1 LPIANFLVLSKGIG
15 NRQLAIGNDLRSS
28 NLTRRVVITGLGLVT
43 PVGNT
48 VEDTWTALMSG
59 RSGADYIKKFDAER
73 FSVRFA
79 CEVKNFDPL
88 TFIAK
93 KEARKMGAFIHYAIA
108 ASIEAMADSG
118 IKLTPEGKFPD
129 DISENAGTYI
139 SSGIGDFWAIEREH
153 SKLLD
158 DGPDRVSPFF
168 IVSAI
173 VNLAA
178 GQVSIRFGA
187 KGPNSAT
194 ATACAAGAHAIG
206 DSFKIIQR
214 ADADI
219 MICGGAESAI
229 TPMSIAGFA
238 SMRALSTNNDDPP
251 HASRPFERDR
261 DGFVI
266 GEGAGIMILE
276 ELESA
281 KRRGAKIYAEIVGYG
296 AAADAFHLT
305 MPDETGS
312 GARRVMQRC
321 LKDAGVRPEQ
331 VGYINAHGTSTPYND
346 KFETFAIKATF
357 GEHAYKLAVS
367 STKSMTGHLL
377 GAAGGIESVFSVLAL
392 QRNVLPPTI
401 NYVNPD
407 PECDLD
413 YVPNEPRE
421 ARVDYVLSNSFG
433 FGGTNAALLFKRYEE

>member
-1 LPIANFLVLSKGIG
+1 
-15 NRQLAIGNDLRSS
+15 
-28 NLTRRVVITGLGLVT
+28 LTRRVVVTGLGLIT
-43 PVGNT
+43 AIGNS
-48 VEDTWTALMSG
+48 VEATWTALMSG
-59 RSGADYIKKFDAER
+59 RSGVEYIKKFDTEK
-73 FSVRFA
+73 FSVRIA
-79 CEVKNFDPL
+79 AEVKDFDPL
-88 TFIAK
+88 KFIPK

-108 ASIEAMADSG
+108 AATEAMEDAGFELSNG
-118 IKLTPEGKFPD
+118 GKFP
-129 DISENAGTYI
+129 EGLAEKAGAYI

-158 DGPDRVSPFF
+158 GGPDRVSPFF

-194 ATACAAGAHAIG
+194 ATACSAGAHAIG
-206 DSFKIIQR
+206 DSFRIIQR
-214 ADADI
+214 GDADV

-229 TPMSIAGFA
+229 TPMSVAGFA
-238 SMRALSTNNDDPP
+238 SMRALSTRNDDPQ

-276 ELESA
+276 ELEMA
-281 KRRGAKIYAEIVGYG
+281 KNRGARIYAEVVGYG
-296 AAADAFHLT
+296 MTADAFHLT

-312 GARRVMQRC
+312 GAIRVMQKT
-321 LKDAGVRPEQ
+321 LADAGVRPEQ

-346 KFETFAIKATF
+346 KFETLAIKKTF
-357 GEHAYKLAVS
+357 GDHAYKLAIS
-367 STKSMTGHLL
+367 STKSMTGHAL
-377 GAAGGIESVFSVLAL
+377 GAAGGIEGVFSALAL
-392 QRNVLPPTI
+392 NKGMLPPTI

-407 PECDLD
+407 PDCDLD
-413 YVPNEPRE
+413 YVPNQPRE
-421 ARVDYVLSNSFG
+421 AEIEYALSNSFG
-433 FGGTNAALLFKRYEE
+433 FGGTNAALLFKRYDDS

>member
-1 LPIANFLVLSKGIG
+1 M
-15 NRQLAIGNDLRSS
+15 
-28 NLTRRVVITGLGLVT
+28 TRRVVVTGLGLIT
-43 PVGNT
+43 PIGLT
-48 VEDTWTALMSG
+48 VDETWTGLMEG
-59 RSGADYIKKFDAER
+59 RNGADFIKKFDTEK

-79 CEVKNFDPL
+79 CEIQNFDPL
-88 TFIAK
+88 KFIPK

-108 ASIEAMADSG
+108 ASVEALADSG
-118 IKLTPEGKFPD
+118 LTLTENERFPD
-129 DISENAGTYI
+129 EFSERVGTYI

-153 SKLLD
+153 SKLLN

-194 ATACAAGAHAIG
+194 ATACSAGAHAIG

-214 ADADI
+214 GDADV

-229 TPMSIAGFA
+229 TPMSVAGFA
-238 SMRALSTNNDDPP
+238 SMRALSTRNDDPQ

-276 ELESA
+276 ELEFA
-281 KRRGAKIYAEIVGYG
+281 KKRGAKIYAEVVGYG
-296 AAADAFHLT
+296 MSADAFHLT

-312 GARRVMQRC
+312 GAIRVMQKA
-321 LKDAGVRPEQ
+321 LSDAGVEPDQ

-346 KFETFAIKATF
+346 KFETLAIKKTF
-357 GEHAYKLAVS
+357 GHHAYKLAVS

-377 GAAGGIESVFSVLAL
+377 GAAGGIEGVFSVLAIHNG
-392 QRNVLPPTI
+392 RLPPTI

-413 YVPNEPRE
+413 YVPNEPRQ
-421 ARVDYVLSNSFG
+421 ATVNYALSNSFG

>member
-1 LPIANFLVLSKGIG
+1 
-15 NRQLAIGNDLRSS
+15 
-28 NLTRRVVITGLGLVT
+28 
-43 PVGNT
+43 
-48 VEDTWTALMSG
+48 MSG

-108 ASIEAMADSG
+108 ASIEAVADCG
-118 IKLTPEGKFPD
+118 IQMTPEGKFPAGLA
-129 DISENAGTYI
+129 ENAGTYI

-214 ADADI
+214 GDADI

-229 TPMSIAGFA
+229 TPMSVAGFA
-238 SMRALSTNNDDPP
+238 SMKALSTRNDDPQ
-251 HASRPFERDR
+251 HASQPFDLER

-266 GEGAGIMILE
+266 GEGAGLMILE
-276 ELESA
+276 ELEFA
-281 KRRGAKIYAEIVGYG
+281 KARGANILAEIVGYG
-296 AAADAFHLT
+296 MSGDAFHVT

-312 GARRVMQRC
+312 GAIRVMDRAIR
-321 LKDAGVRPEQ
+321 DAGITPERID
-331 VGYINAHGTSTPYND
+331 YINAHGTSTPYND
-346 KFETFAIKATF
+346 KFETLAIKKVF
-357 GEHAYKLAVS
+357 GEHATNGLAVS
-367 STKSMTGHLL
+367 S
-377 GAAGGIESVFSVLAL
+377 
-392 QRNVLPPTI
+392 
-401 NYVNPD
+401 
-407 PECDLD
+407 
-413 YVPNEPRE
+413 
-421 ARVDYVLSNSFG
+421 
-433 FGGTNAALLFKRYEE
+433 

>member
-1 LPIANFLVLSKGIG
+1 MTVTSLIAIHFLLALS
-15 NRQLAIGNDLRSS
+15 RSFS
-28 NLTRRVVITGLGLVT
+28 LTRRVVITGLGLVT

-48 VEDTWTALMSG
+48 VEETWTALMNG
-59 RSGADYIKKFDAER
+59 RSGADYIKRFDTER
-73 FSVRFA
+73 FSVKFA
-79 CEVKNFDPL
+79 CEVKDFDPL
-88 TFIAK
+88 KFIAK

-108 ASIEAMADSG
+108 ASIEALADSG
-118 IKLTPEGKFPD
+118 FPMTEAGKFPD
-129 DISENAGTYI
+129 DVAENAGTYI

-153 SKLLD
+153 SKLLEG
-158 DGPDRVSPFF
+158 GPDRVSPFF

-214 ADADI
+214 GDADL

-229 TPMSIAGFA
+229 TPMSVAGFA
-238 SMRALSTNNDDPP
+238 SMRALSTNNDDPV

-281 KRRGAKIYAEIVGYG
+281 KKRGAKIYAEIVGYG
-296 AAADAFHLT
+296 IAADAFHLT

-312 GARRVMQRC
+312 GARRVMQRT
-321 LKDAGVRPEQ
+321 LKDAKIKPEE

-346 KFETFAIKATF
+346 KFETLAIKDTF

-377 GAAGGIESVFSVLAL
+377 GAAGGIEGVFSVMAIA
-392 QRNVLPPTI
+392 RKVLPPTI
-401 NYVNPD
+401 NYFNPD

-413 YVPNEPRE
+413 YVPNEPRPAE
-421 ARVDYVLSNSFG
+421 VNYVLSNSFG

>member
-1 LPIANFLVLSKGIG
+1 MIKGVLI
-15 NRQLAIGNDLRSS
+15 
-28 NLTRRVVITGLGLVT
+28 LTRRVVITGLGLVT

-73 FSVRFA
+73 FSVKFA

-88 TFIAK
+88 VFIAK
-93 KEARKMGAFIHYAIA
+93 KEARKMGAFIHYAVV

-118 IKLTPEGKFPD
+118 IKLTEEGKLPG
-129 DISENAGTYI
+129 DIAENVGTYI

-206 DSFKIIQR
+206 DSFRIIQR
-214 ADADI
+214 GDADV

-238 SMRALSTNNDDPP
+238 SMRALSTNNDDPQ

-281 KRRGAKIYAEIVGYG
+281 KRRGAKIYAELVGYG

-312 GARRVMQRC
+312 GARRVMQKT
-321 LKDAGVRPEQ
+321 LKDAGVSPEQ
-331 VGYINAHGTSTPYND
+331 IGYINAHGTSTPYND
-346 KFETFAIKATF
+346 KFETLAIKDTF
-357 GEHAYKLAVS
+357 GAHAYKLAVS

-377 GAAGGIESVFSVLAL
+377 GAAGGIESVFSTLVLH
-392 QRNVLPPTI
+392 RNILPPTI

-421 ARVDYVLSNSFG
+421 ARVEYVLSNSFG

>member
-1 LPIANFLVLSKGIG
+1 M
-15 NRQLAIGNDLRSS
+15 
-28 NLTRRVVITGLGLVT
+28 TRRVVITGLGLVT
-43 PVGNT
+43 PVGNSVT
-48 VEDTWTALMSG
+48 DTWSALMNSRNG
-59 RSGADYIKKFDAER
+59 VDYIKKFDTSK
-73 FSVRFA
+73 FSVKFA
-79 CEVKNFDPL
+79 AEVKDFDPL
-88 TFIAK
+88 KFIPK

-108 ASIEAMADSG
+108 ASMEAMQDSG
-118 IKLTPEGKFPD
+118 FQLTSEGKFPD
-129 DISENAGTYI
+129 DIADNAGTYI

-153 SKLLD
+153 SKLLE

-194 ATACAAGAHAIG
+194 ATACSAGAHAIG

-214 ADADI
+214 GDADL

-229 TPMSIAGFA
+229 TPMSVAGFA
-238 SMRALSTNNDDPP
+238 SMRALSTRNDDPT

-276 ELESA
+276 ELEGA
-281 KRRGAKIYAEIVGYG
+281 KKRGARIYAEIVGYG
-296 AAADAFHLT
+296 MAADAFHLT

-312 GARRVMQRC
+312 GARRVMQKTI
-321 LKDAGVRPEQ
+321 KDAGIKPEQ
-331 VGYINAHGTSTPYND
+331 IGYINAHGTSTPYND
-346 KFETFAIKATF
+346 KFETLAIKDTF
-357 GEHAYKLAVS
+357 GPHAYKLAVS

-377 GAAGGIESVFSVLAL
+377 GAAGGIEGVFSVLAIH
-392 QRNVLPPTI
+392 RKILPPTI

-407 PECDLD
+407 PDCDLD

-421 ARVDYVLSNSFG
+421 AVVDYVLSNSFG

>member
-1 LPIANFLVLSKGIG
+1 
-15 NRQLAIGNDLRSS
+15 
-28 NLTRRVVITGLGLVT
+28 
-43 PVGNT
+43 
-48 VEDTWTALMSG
+48 MSG
-59 RSGADYIKKFDAER
+59 RNGVGPIQKFDTER
-73 FSVRFA
+73 FSVKFA
-79 CEVKNFDPL
+79 AEVKDFDPL
-88 TFIAK
+88 KFIPK

-108 ASIEAMADSG
+108 AATEAIGDSG
-118 IKLTPEGKFPD
+118 LQLTEDGKFPAELA
-129 DISENAGTYI
+129 ENAGTYI

-153 SKLLD
+153 SKLLN

-178 GQVSIRFGA
+178 GQVSIRYGA

-194 ATACAAGAHAIG
+194 ATACSAGAHAIG

-214 ADADI
+214 GDADI

-229 TPMSIAGFA
+229 TPMSVAGFA
-238 SMRALSTNNDDPP
+238 SMRALSTRNDDPQ

-266 GEGAGIMILE
+266 GEGAGILILE
-276 ELESA
+276 ELEMA
-281 KRRGAKIYAEIVGYG
+281 KRRGAQIYAEIVGYG
-296 AAADAFHLT
+296 MTADAFHLT

-312 GARRVMQRC
+312 GAIRVMQKTIR
-321 LKDAGVRPEQ
+321 DAAIQPEQ

-346 KFETFAIKATF
+346 KFETLAIRQTF
-357 GEHAYKLAVS
+357 GAHADKLAVS

-377 GAAGGIESVFSVLAL
+377 GAAGGIEGVFSVLSL
-392 QRNVLPPTI
+392 HRKVLPPTI

-407 PECDLD
+407 PDCDLD
-413 YVPNEPRE
+413 YVPNEPRHAE
-421 ARVDYVLSNSFG
+421 VEYALSNSFG
-433 FGGTNAALLFKRYEE
+433 FGGTNAALLFKRYDE